1 MRLLSPPY
9 TRLFL
14 PLVNRLA
21 VRLIIRL
28 IIPLVIS
35 LTIMIMIISMSLSL
49 AADNLPLSMPDAIK
63 EARQGNPDAMLIVA
77 RQLLISTDPLL
88 HEDAFGWA
96 LYAARLG
103 HPEAAELSGY
113 LYRTGRGVSK
123 NDVKARY
130 WLKKALK
137 SGADGAALE
146 LALLYA
152 DERFTGRNRDKAEAY
167 FQIALNQRDP
177 HACLLVVQSKYRH
190 GIKPSFFIPE
200 LTCAANGGQPVA
212 MRMLADFIDNNPSPH
227 AQSEARKWRQNAD
240 KLDHKGISP

>member
-1 MRLLSPPY
+1 MRLLFPPY
-9 TRLFL
+9 TRLFIL
-14 PLVNRLA
+14 LLF
-21 VRLIIRL
+21 
-28 IIPLVIS
+28 PLVIS
-35 LTIMIMIISMSLSL
+35 STIISMSLSP

-63 EARQGNPDAMLIVA
+63 EARQGNPDAMLTVA
-77 RQLLISTDPLL
+77 RQLLTSADPML

-152 DERFTGRNRDKAEAY
+152 DESFTGRNRDKAEAY

-190 GIKPSFFIPE
+190 GIKPSFFMPE
-200 LTCAANGGQPVA
+200 LTCAANGGLPVA

-240 KLDHKGISP
+240 KLDHKGINP